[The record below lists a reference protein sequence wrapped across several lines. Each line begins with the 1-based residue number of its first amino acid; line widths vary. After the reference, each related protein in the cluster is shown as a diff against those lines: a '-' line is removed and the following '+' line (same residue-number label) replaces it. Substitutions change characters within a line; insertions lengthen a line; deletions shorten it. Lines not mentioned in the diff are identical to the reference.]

1 MVFMGFLM
9 PRLQAH
15 RGRSH
20 FCFFCVFL
28 GGGGRLVF
36 GLLFVF
42 FCWLVGVLCVVCFVC
57 LNSAFQNKA
66 F

>member
-28 GGGGRLVF
+28 GGGGGWCLVF
-36 GLLFVF
+36 CLFFFVGWLGFCVWFVLFV
-42 FCWLVGVLCVVCFVC
+42 
-57 LNSAFQNKA
+57 
-66 F
+66 

>member
-20 FCFFCVFL
+20 FCFFCVFW
-28 GGGGRLVF
+28 GGGAVGVWS
-36 GLLFVF
+36 FVCF
-42 FCWLVGVLCVVCFVC
+42 FLLVGWGFVC
-57 LNSAFQNKA
+57 GLFCLFKQCISK
-66 F
+66 